1 MKNIDDDFEKLMN
14 FKNIINQDN
23 KKYSKLIKNYNI
35 ATYEDSNNI
44 NIKIKLIAII
54 YKYSI
59 DTYQFK
65 FKIIKKE
72 NQDNIENYI
81 NDESF
86 YVIHDMKTNINDC
99 RNLNNEFKQNTDYNN
114 FLNKINTTDIS
125 NNMILS
131 YTINDTIYNIILSI
145 PIIIILTK
153 KDETKKLILINI
165 NEKKDTEMENG
176 KGKGLNCINLK
187 ILTTVSKELFR
198 SIKKYLKY
206 NFENEIIEIIEENSN
221 LIINNIEI
229 YSTDKEYNKEIT
241 EIPIDSTKQK
251 IKLTIA
257 PSTNPK
263 EQAVRKVIPT
273 KLPGNEYLNRTPQS
287 LKSNIRKVIPIKS
300 TNFIPMETS
309 QKK

>member
-1 MKNIDDDFEKLMN
+1 
-14 FKNIINQDN
+14 
-23 KKYSKLIKNYNI
+23 
-35 ATYEDSNNI
+35 
-44 NIKIKLIAII
+44 
-54 YKYSI
+54 
-59 DTYQFK
+59 
-65 FKIIKKE
+65 
-72 NQDNIENYI
+72 
-81 NDESF
+81 
-86 YVIHDMKTNINDC
+86 
-99 RNLNNEFKQNTDYNN
+99 
-114 FLNKINTTDIS
+114 
-125 NNMILS
+125 MILS
-131 YTINDTIYNIILSI
+131 YTIGDTIYNIILSI

-165 NEKKDTEMENG
+165 NEKKDTENENG

-263 EQAVRKVIPT
+263 EQDVRKEIPIRVS
-273 KLPGNEYLNRTPQS
+273 GNEYLNRTPQS
-287 LKSNIRKVIPIKS
+287 LKSNIRKVIPIKFS
-300 TNFIPMETS
+300 DYIPKQTS
-309 QKK
+309 PNK

>member
-35 ATYEDSNNI
+35 ATDEDSNNI

-54 YKYSI
+54 YKDSI

-131 YTINDTIYNIILSI
+131 YTIDDTIYNIILSI

-206 NFENEIIEIIEENSN
+206 NFENEIKEIIENST
-221 LIINNIEI
+221 LLINNIEI

-251 IKLTIA
+251 IKLTLA
-257 PSTNPK
+257 PSTKP
-263 EQAVRKVIPT
+263 VRKEIPIRV
-273 KLPGNEYLNRTPQS
+273 PGNEYLNRTPQS
-287 LKSNIRKVIPIKS
+287 LKSNIRKVDLVKYADYIPKQ
-300 TNFIPMETS
+300 TS
-309 QKK
+309 PNK